1 MVGIRG
7 IERALSSGRQAVGDG
22 NAKTHR
28 LLAGPLADLSYAVH
42 GPRDG
47 PAVLLIH
54 GFPFDRA
61 MWRFQVGPLTA
72 AGYRVVVAELPGF
85 GRTEEVGATAPALD
99 SVDAMARE
107 LLRLL
112 DRLRIAKVTVVGF
125 SMGGYVALAL
135 AAQAKDRLAGLVLID
150 TRAEA
155 DSEEARQKRDATIAS
170 VQAQGTRGLAMAML
184 ATQLSEGTRASERLL
199 AEEVRAMMLRQP
211 KATVVAGLKAMRDR
225 PDRRDLLPTLS
236 CPVLVLVGEH
246 DKVTPLD
253 SAKTMLGAS
262 RKGELKVIE
271 GAAHLSPMER
281 PDDVNEALVSW
292 LDRHVRPMA
301 G

>member
-1 MVGIRG
+1 M
-7 IERALSSGRQAVGDG
+7 
-22 NAKTHR
+22 
-28 LLAGPLADLSYAVH
+28 ADLSYAVH

-47 PAVLLIH
+47 PALLLIH

-61 MWRFQVGPLTA
+61 MWRFQVAPLTA

-85 GRTEEVGATAPALD
+85 GRTEELGKPLKPLE
-99 SVDAMARE
+99 SMDAMAAE
-107 LLRLL
+107 LLALL
-112 DRLRIAKVTVVGF
+112 GRLRIHQVVPVGF

-135 AAQAKDRLAGLVLID
+135 AAAAPDRLAGLILVD

-155 DSEEARQKRDATIAS
+155 DSEEARKKRDATIAD
-170 VQAQGTRGLAMAML
+170 VGAHGTRGLATAMMAN
-184 ATQLSEGTRASERLL
+184 QLTEATRASERLL
-199 AEEVRAMMLRQP
+199 AEEVRTMMLRQP
-211 KATVVAGLKAMRDR
+211 KATVAAALKAMRDR
-225 PDRRDLLPTLS
+225 PDRRDLLPGLA
-236 CPVLVLVGEH
+236 CPILVVVGDQ

-281 PDDVNEALVSW
+281 PDDVNEAFLDW
-292 LDRHVRPMA
+292 LRRHVPA
-301 G
+301 AN

>member
-1 MVGIRG
+1 M
-7 IERALSSGRQAVGDG
+7 
-22 NAKTHR
+22 
-28 LLAGPLADLSYAVH
+28 ADLSYAVH

-47 PAVLLIH
+47 PALLLIH

-61 MWRFQVGPLTA
+61 MWRFQVAPLTA

-85 GRTEEVGATAPALD
+85 GRSEVIGRQEVPLD
-99 SVDAMARE
+99 SVEAMAAE

-112 DRLRIAKVTVVGF
+112 DRLRIAKVVPVGF

-135 AAQAKDRLAGLVLID
+135 AAAAKDRLAGLALVD

-155 DSEEARQKRDATIAS
+155 DSAEAKAKRDETIAA
-170 VQAQGTRGLAMAML
+170 VHAH
-184 ATQLSEGTRASERLL
+184 GTRALALAMMGNQLTDATRTSERLL
-199 AEEVRAMMLRQP
+199 AEEVRTMMLRQP
-211 KATVVAGLKAMRDR
+211 KATVAAALKAMRDR
-225 PDRRDLLPTLS
+225 PDRRDLLPSLD

-253 SAKTMLGAS
+253 SAKTLLGAS

-271 GAAHLSPMER
+271 GAAHLTPMER
-281 PDDVNEALVSW
+281 PDEVNEALLDW
-292 LDRHVRPMA
+292 LRRNVPLP

>member
-1 MVGIRG
+1 V
-7 IERALSSGRQAVGDG
+7 
-22 NAKTHR
+22 
-28 LLAGPLADLSYAVH
+28 ADLSHAVH

-47 PAVLLIH
+47 PALLLIH

-61 MWRFQVGPLTA
+61 MWRFQVAPLTA

-85 GRTEEVGATAPALD
+85 GKTEEVGSPAKPLE
-99 SVDAMARE
+99 SVDAMAAD

-112 DRLRIAKVTVVGF
+112 DRLRLAKAVPVGF

-135 AAQAKDRLAGLVLID
+135 AAQARDRLSGLVLVD

-155 DSEEARQKRDATIAS
+155 DSEEARRKRDATIADVS
-170 VQAQGTRGLAMAML
+170 AKGTRPLAMAQIQGQL
-184 ATQLSEGTRASERLL
+184 TEATRSSERLL
-199 AEEVRAMMLRQP
+199 VDEVRTMMLRQP
-211 KATVVAGLKAMRDR
+211 KATVIAALKAMRDR
-225 PDRRDLLPTLS
+225 PDRRDLLPSLA
-236 CPVLVLVGEH
+236 CPVLILVGDQ

-281 PDDVNEALVSW
+281 PDEVNEALLDW
-292 LDRHVRPMA
+292 LRRHVPVA
-301 G
+301 A

>member
-1 MVGIRG
+1 M
-7 IERALSSGRQAVGDG
+7 
-22 NAKTHR
+22 
-28 LLAGPLADLSYAVH
+28 ADQSYAVH

-47 PAVLLIH
+47 PALLLIH

-61 MWRFQVGPLTA
+61 MWRFQVAPLTA

-85 GRTEEVGATAPALD
+85 GRTEEVGSPVKPLE
-99 SVDAMARE
+99 SVDAMAAD

-112 DRLRIAKVTVVGF
+112 DRLRIAKAVPVGF

-135 AAQAKDRLAGLVLID
+135 AAQAKDRLAGLVLVD

-155 DSEEARQKRDATIAS
+155 DSEEARKKRDATIAD
-170 VQAQGTRGLAMAML
+170 VQEHGTRSLAMAMIAGQL
-184 ATQLSEGTRASERLL
+184 TEATRSTERLL
-199 AEEVRAMMLRQP
+199 TEEVRAMMLRQP
-211 KATVVAGLKAMRDR
+211 KAAVAAGLKAMRDR
-225 PDRRDLLPTLS
+225 PDRRDLLPSLA
-236 CPVLVLVGEH
+236 CPVLILVGDQ

-281 PDDVNEALVSW
+281 PDDVNEALLDW
-292 LDRHVRPMA
+292 LRRHVPVA
-301 G
+301 A